1 MDVNSID
8 QSGPIKSWFKNTFSK
23 LGKRTRHNDGGHLKA
38 KKRESGISLQQ
49 ASKMYEDRPT
59 NVPISSEMQSFKKK
73 GLSVS
78 DASAISNFGNQDV
91 SGRSLSEQVYDNKQG
106 IKPKKPTTNPLIDPI
121 AKEEDNN

>member
-38 KKRESGISLQQ
+38 KKRESGMSLEEAAKVYQGPVKR
-49 ASKMYEDRPT
+49 SK
-59 NVPISSEMQSFKKK
+59 EMQSFKKK

-78 DASAISNFGNQDV
+78 DASAISNFSNQDV
-91 SGRSLSEQVYDNKQG
+91 SGRSLSEQVYDNKHG
-106 IKPKKPTTNPLIDPI
+106 IKPNKPTPKPLIDPI